1 MRLNTRTGLT
11 EQIGGGKVTGGGA
24 GGSLRGLGQ
33 GGVFGAGSGIGAVN
47 EMSAANPHLKTFE
60 NGFLT
65 DGPQTQSQLNAL
77 DRFRQ
82 RLAGDLATHG
92 LITAA
97 TASEAERELA
107 QTNPD
112 LVVYGR
118 NLKQWIVS
126 DLNLSRSATDKRG
139 ALDMEVSGLSI
150 PLSSMPA
157 AQRADYIHQ
166 IWEARDARLAGLK
179 TAAETAQVMLDRV
192 IGKKADPAL
201 QNDADAWDFLV
212 KNGATPEAATSTI
225 QARHAKK

>member
-1 MRLNTRTGLT
+1 M
-11 EQIGGGKVTGGGA
+11 Q
-24 GGSLRGLGQ
+24 
-33 GGVFGAGSGIGAVN
+33 
-47 EMSAANPHLKTFE
+47 AANPNLKAFE
-60 NGFLT
+60 KGFLA
-65 DGPQTQSQLNAL
+65 DDPKTQSQLNAL

-157 AQRADYIHQ
+157 AQRASYINQ
-166 IWEARDARLAGLK
+166 IWEARDARLSGLQ
-179 TAAETAQVMLDRV
+179 TAANTAQVMLDRV
-192 IGKKADPAL
+192 TGKKADAKPKL
-201 QNDADAWDFLV
+201 TQDQFDAGIARGLTKAQIAEHYDLSAV
-212 KNGATPEAATSTI
+212 K
-225 QARHAKK
+225 Q